1 MVEALIY
8 SESWF
13 SSYKDHVVL
22 REYMDE
28 VEALND
34 SKQVVSGKIIN
45 LIFYLMY
52 SFVVCLLKQI
62 YFKFMSL
69 LLTDD
74 SQVVIEE
81 QTSHTST
88 STATTT

>member
-13 SSYKDHVVL
+13 NSYKDHVVL

-28 VEALND
+28 VEALSD

-45 LIFYLMY
+45 LIFYDHEI
-52 SFVVCLLKQI
+52 S
-62 YFKFMSL
+62 
-69 LLTDD
+69 
-74 SQVVIEE
+74 
-81 QTSHTST
+81 
-88 STATTT
+88 